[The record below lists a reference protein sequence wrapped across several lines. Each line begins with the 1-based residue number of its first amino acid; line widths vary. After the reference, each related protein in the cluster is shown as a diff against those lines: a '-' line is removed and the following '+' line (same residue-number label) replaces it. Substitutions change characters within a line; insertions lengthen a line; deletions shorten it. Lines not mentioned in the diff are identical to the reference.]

1 MMFEDIITADAGR
14 KFKLCG
20 SRSAAENEYN
30 EYGVWVIEEQ
40 VHCRDR

>member
-30 EYGVWVIEEQ
+30 EYG
-40 VHCRDR
+40 RMGDRRTSSLS